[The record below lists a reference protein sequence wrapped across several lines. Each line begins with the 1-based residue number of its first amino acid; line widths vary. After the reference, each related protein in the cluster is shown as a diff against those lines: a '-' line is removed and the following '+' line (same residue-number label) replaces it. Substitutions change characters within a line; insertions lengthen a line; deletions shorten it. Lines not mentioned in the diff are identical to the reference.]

1 LMMKSD
7 LRYTT
12 VQSKTTGLDAIKLL
26 EDPYSGIIFTYGKV
40 SFDVDD
46 ANDHLKI
53 KFDYDIL
60 FDPAESPN
68 NPRKGFVK
76 EDFEQYIGDLLQDLL
91 HEEIA
96 KNNVTY
102 TGGIDDENRTGD
114 IIEPDS
120 E

>member
-1 LMMKSD
+1 MKSN
-7 LRYTT
+7 LKYTT
-12 VQSKTTGLDAIKLL
+12 VESKTSGLEAIKLL

-40 SFDVDD
+40 SFDVDEV
-46 ANDHLKI
+46 NDHLKI

-60 FDPAESPN
+60 HDPI
-68 NPRKGFVK
+68 NPRTGFVK
-76 EDFEQYIGDLLQDLL
+76 EEFENYIGDLLQELL
-91 HEEIA
+91 HQEIA

-114 IIEPDS
+114 IIESDS

>member
-1 LMMKSD
+1 MTMSN
-7 LRYTT
+7 LRYIT
-12 VQSKTTGLDAIKLL
+12 VESKTIGLEAIKLL

-40 SFDVDD
+40 SFEEDD

-60 FDPAESPN
+60 HDPAAAPN
-68 NPRKGFVK
+68 NERKGFVK
-76 EDFEQYIGDLLQDLL
+76 KNFEQYIGDLLQELL
-91 HEEIA
+91 HEELA

-102 TGGIDDENRTGD
+102 TGGVDDENRTGD
-114 IIEPDS
+114 IIESGS

>member
-1 LMMKSD
+1 MMSN

-12 VQSKTTGLDAIKLL
+12 VESKTTGLEAIKLL

-40 SFDVDD
+40 SFEEDD

-60 FDPAESPN
+60 YDPLDE
-68 NPRKGFVK
+68 RKGSDPK
-76 EDFEQYIGDLLQDLL
+76 QFEQYIGDLLQELL
-91 HEEIA
+91 HEELA

-102 TGGIDDENRTGD
+102 TGGVDNENRTGD
-114 IIEPDS
+114 IIESDS

>member
-1 LMMKSD
+1 MTQSN
-7 LRYTT
+7 LRYVT

-26 EDPYSGIIFTYGKV
+26 EEPYSGIIFTYGKV
-40 SFDVDD
+40 SFDVDETSD
-46 ANDHLKI
+46 QLKI

-60 FDPAESPN
+60 YDPFESPN
-68 NPRKGFVK
+68 NERGGFV
-76 EDFEQYIGDLLQDLL
+76 EEEFQQYIGDLLQELL

-114 IIEPDS
+114 IIESDS

>member
-1 LMMKSD
+1 MTMNN
-7 LRYTT
+7 LRYIT
-12 VQSKTTGLDAIKLL
+12 VESKTTGLEAIKLL

-40 SFDVDD
+40 SFDEDD
-46 ANDHLKI
+46 ANDTLKI

-60 FDPAESPN
+60 HDPN
-68 NPRKGFVK
+68 NERKGFVK
-76 EDFEQYIGDLLQDLL
+76 EEFEQYIGDLLQELL
-91 HEEIA
+91 HQELA

-114 IIEPDS
+114 IIESDS

>member
-1 LMMKSD
+1 MND

-12 VQSKTTGLDAIKLL
+12 VESKTSGLEAIKLL
-26 EDPYSGIIFTYGKV
+26 ADPYSGIIFTYGKV

-60 FDPAESPN
+60 HDPVSERN
-68 NPRKGFVK
+68 NFVK
-76 EDFEQYIGDLLQDLL
+76 EDFENYIGDLLQELL
-91 HEEIA
+91 HKELA

-102 TGGIDDENRTGD
+102 TGGVDDENRTGD
-114 IIEPDS
+114 IIESDS

>member
-1 LMMKSD
+1 
-7 LRYTT
+7 

-26 EDPYSGIIFTYGKV
+26 EEPYSGIIFTYGKV
-40 SFDVDD
+40 SFDVDETSD
-46 ANDHLKI
+46 QLKI

-60 FDPAESPN
+60 YDPFESPN
-68 NPRKGFVK
+68 NERGGFV
-76 EDFEQYIGDLLQDLL
+76 EEEFQQYIGDLLQELL

-114 IIEPDS
+114 IIESDS

>member
-1 LMMKSD
+1 MMKND

-40 SFDVDD
+40 SFDVDEP
-46 ANDHLKI
+46 NDHLKI

-68 NPRKGFVK
+68 NSRKGFVK
-76 EDFEQYIGDLLQDLL
+76 EEFEQYIGDLLQELL
-91 HEEIA
+91 HQEIE

-114 IIEPDS
+114 IIESDS
-120 E
+120 K

>member
-1 LMMKSD
+1 MMKSN
-7 LRYTT
+7 LKYTT
-12 VQSKTTGLDAIKLL
+12 VESKTSGLEAIKLL

-40 SFDVDD
+40 SFDVDE

-60 FDPAESPN
+60 HDPI
-68 NPRKGFVK
+68 NPRTGFVK
-76 EDFEQYIGDLLQDLL
+76 EEFENYIGDLLQELL
-91 HEEIA
+91 HQEIA

-114 IIEPDS
+114 IIESDS

>member
-1 LMMKSD
+1 MTMNN

-12 VQSKTTGLDAIKLL
+12 VESKTTGHEAIKLL

-40 SFDVDD
+40 SFEEDD

-60 FDPAESPN
+60 YDPLDERN
-68 NPRKGFVK
+68 GFVK
-76 EDFEQYIGDLLQDLL
+76 EEFEQYIGDLLQELL
-91 HEEIA
+91 HQELA

-102 TGGIDDENRTGD
+102 TGGVDDENRTGD
-114 IIEPDS
+114 IIESDS

>member
-1 LMMKSD
+1 MTQSN
-7 LRYTT
+7 LRYVT

-26 EDPYSGIIFTYGKV
+26 EEPYSGIIFTYGKV
-40 SFDVDD
+40 SFDVDEPT
-46 ANDHLKI
+46 DHLKI
-53 KFDYDIL
+53 KFEYDIL

-68 NPRKGFVK
+68 NERKGLNHK
-76 EDFEQYIGDLLQDLL
+76 DFEQYIGDILQELL
-91 HEEIA
+91 HQEIE

-114 IIEPDS
+114 IIESDS

>member
-1 LMMKSD
+1 MTQSN
-7 LRYTT
+7 LRYAT

-26 EDPYSGIIFTYGKV
+26 EEPYSGIIFTYGKV
-40 SFDVDD
+40 SFDVDE
-46 ANDHLKI
+46 AKDHLKI

-60 FDPAESPN
+60 HDPLASPN
-68 NPRKGFVK
+68 NARGGFV
-76 EDFEQYIGDLLQDLL
+76 EEEFQQYIGDLLQELL
-91 HEEIA
+91 HQEIE

-114 IIEPDS
+114 IIESDS

>member
-1 LMMKSD
+1 MKMSN

-12 VQSKTTGLDAIKLL
+12 VESKTTGHEAIKLL

-40 SFDVDD
+40 SFEEDD
-46 ANDHLKI
+46 PNDHLKI

-60 FDPAESPN
+60 YDPLDERN
-68 NPRKGFVK
+68 GFVK
-76 EDFEQYIGDLLQDLL
+76 EEFEQYIGDLLQELL
-91 HEEIA
+91 HQELA

-102 TGGIDDENRTGD
+102 TGGVDDENRTGD
-114 IIEPDS
+114 IIESDS